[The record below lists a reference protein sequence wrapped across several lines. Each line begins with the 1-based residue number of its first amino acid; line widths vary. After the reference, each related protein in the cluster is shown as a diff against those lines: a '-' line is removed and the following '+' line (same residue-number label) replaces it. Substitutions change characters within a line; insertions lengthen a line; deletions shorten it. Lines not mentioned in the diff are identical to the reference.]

1 MRNKHLFLLLLAAF
15 FAPLAMNAQNTLTV
29 HDGTETT
36 DRVPIFSWHAIVSQQ
51 SQLIYPASELAAM
64 SGKVLTQMVFYWQ
77 QDPWTSDSYSVGT
90 WTISL
95 GETTATAFNGGF
107 DTTTSLTEVF
117 TGVLD
122 EAGGLFNTDDHT
134 LTITFDEEYAYQGG
148 NLLIQFAHTGT
159 GEQMDYHFIGQSMN
173 EATSYLCC
181 YESNGTA
188 YIDESN
194 NFLPKTTFTYQAQP
208 NCAKPTNVAVS
219 INESESTATVTWTS
233 EATNFN
239 IDVNGVITAVT
250 GNSYTF
256 NVSQITTYTIKVQ
269 AVCGDD
275 QSFWTKAISFFSG
288 CGIFPVTYSYGFE
301 DERDINCWTIIT
313 TGYNSEDTGIY
324 EDEDDEDYAH
334 TGSHSFRF
342 YYTTEPGQYLI
353 SPELGGFGNGLRVK
367 FWYLEEDEYYTETFQ
382 VGYSTTDNDP
392 DSFTWGDEITATTSY
407 QQFKA
412 NYPAATKYVAVKHT
426 SDDQWNL
433 YFDDFLFEESPSCLE
448 PTGVQ
453 VADVTTNSATIS
465 WTAGGSQTAWD
476 IFVTADATIVPDD
489 NTTPTVANTNNNSYS
504 LSNLSAGTIYY
515 VYVRAICSGT
525 EVSEWSNAAIFHTEC
540 GAVALPYYENFN
552 AGLPVCWSIIFDMS
566 NSNIVTQ
573 PKTSPT
579 DPDKILMF
587 IRNNDPNYA
596 FAVLPEIDENYPL
609 NRYQMSFDACY
620 YYFETNV
627 KLSIGIM
634 TDPADST
641 TFVPIDEVDIID
653 SYDYSASDLGFG
665 TYTVYFNN
673 YSGNGRYIA
682 IRDNNI
688 NSNGYVLID
697 NIAVSEL
704 PSCLSPTGLTAN
716 AASTSAELSW
726 TANNG
731 ESSWTLYWKESGAE
745 AYTEVPNV
753 TENSYTLSNLS
764 AATAYQFCVV
774 AHCDETD
781 HSDPSAVYTFT
792 TNCGPVAL
800 PWSED
805 FEGLAGEG
813 LPLCWN
819 TIIDNTSA
827 CHIGSTNI
835 NNNNVLVISMN
846 QSSSPY
852 SAAVVLPEVDADYP
866 LNQCQISF
874 DAGFWCSNSST
885 TGKNLGIYI
894 LDDPNNPEAGV
905 EVCYASITD
914 DYSNLGRYTVL
925 FNNYEGS
932 GHYIALV
939 CLGTFGLQGGE
950 QDSYAVFID
959 NIEVSTIPS
968 CLSPTNLTANAAST
982 SAELSWT
989 ANNDESSW
997 SLYWKESG
1005 AEAYT
1010 EVPNL
1015 TENSYTLNNLTAN
1028 TAYQFYVV
1036 AHCDETDHSAP
1047 SAVYTFTTNCD
1058 PITLPWSEDF
1068 EGLAGEGLLPVC
1080 WNTIADNPSACYIG
1094 STNINN
1100 NNVLVINMNQ
1110 SSTPYSAAVV
1120 LPEVDASYPL
1130 NQCQISFDAG
1140 YWSSNSST
1148 TGEQLIVFIMSD
1160 PNDLQTAEMIGFVAI
1175 TDAYPN
1181 IGRHTVRFNDY
1192 EGNGQYITLVCTGG
1206 GSFGGSDPY
1215 AVFIDNIEVSPLPS
1229 CMPPANLAAT
1239 NITGSSAQLAWTANG
1254 QSAWDIYV
1262 TNDATDVPDDDTTP
1276 TVANTE
1282 DNPYSLTELNSLTT
1296 YYVYVRTICG
1306 ENEVSE
1312 WSNRASF
1319 TTKCATT
1326 TVDADNPYTQDFND
1340 ETFPP
1345 DCWELGG
1352 DPFSNWYRT
1361 VQGYAY
1367 TEYNPN
1373 YLYMPFLHIDA
1384 NNAVL
1389 TFKTKER
1396 DIEYYTGGSE
1406 NDGGLSIVKVSTNGG
1421 GTWTQLWCP
1430 TIDELTTDFRTV
1442 TLSLYDYVGQDILIA
1457 FEHQG
1462 HHGWIIDDVEVKAEQ
1477 LATFTKTI
1485 EGYGEDGGGWYLIAS
1500 PVLSVTP
1507 TADNGFITDDFG
1519 GDIPEGESASYD
1531 LYYFDQTGGTNGKEW
1546 KNYRAHHN
1554 DATYPFNA
1562 LVNGKGYLYA
1572 SKNGTELTFA
1582 GTLYSGDAQVALVYS
1597 ESNPNEDMRGW
1608 NLVGNPFGETA
1619 NLPSGLSYYTLNDL
1633 RSELT
1638 SGSATTIEAMEAIF
1652 VQATATG
1659 QSVQFTKQSRDT
1671 ESNPNAILTL
1681 NLTDNRDRLID
1692 RAIVRFDEGQTLPK
1706 FQIHEN
1712 STKVYIPQDGKDY
1725 AVVSV
1730 GRDAARHVS
1739 TMPVNFKAETDG
1751 TYTITVN
1758 VDNVEMAYLHLI
1770 DNMTGADVDLLTSP
1784 NYTFTAKTTD
1794 YESRFKLVFSADE
1807 DVCEPNEAFAFISNG
1822 NIIVNGTGTLQVID
1836 MTGRFIVQGDAIN
1849 RVSTDGMTA
1858 GVYVLRLINGEN
1870 VRIQKIV
1877 VE

>member
-1 MRNKHLFLLLLAAF
+1 MTFNSDETLMTVTFTDGYTYNGQNLLVEFNHPVQAEGYK
-15 FAPLAMNAQNTLTV
+15 QYY
-29 HDGTETT
+29 
-36 DRVPIFSWHAIVSQQ
+36 FSGVTATGASYCFSSQFSSQQ
-51 SQLIYPASELAAM
+51 
-64 SGKVLTQMVFYWQ
+64 
-77 QDPWTSDSYSVGT
+77 
-90 WTISL
+90 
-95 GETTATAFNGGF
+95 
-107 DTTTSLTEVF
+107 
-117 TGVLD
+117 
-122 EAGGLFNTDDHT
+122 
-134 LTITFDEEYAYQGG
+134 
-148 NLLIQFAHTGT
+148 
-159 GEQMDYHFIGQSMN
+159 
-173 EATSYLCC
+173 
-181 YESNGTA
+181 
-188 YIDESN
+188 
-194 NFLPKTTFTYQAQP
+194 NFLPKVTFTYHEPSACP
-208 NCAKPTNVAVS
+208 KPTNLAVS
-219 INESESTATVTWTS
+219 YTEGDSNATVTWTS

-239 IDVNGVITAVT
+239 IDVNGTITAVT
-250 GNSYTF
+250 GNTYTF
-256 NVSQITTYTIKVQ
+256 AVSLLTTYTIKVQ
-269 AVCGDD
+269 ADCGNEL
-275 QSFWTKAISFFSG
+275 SFWTNPVSFFSG
-288 CGIFPVTYSYGFE
+288 CGIIPIPYSYGFE
-301 DERDINCWTIIT
+301 DASDIDCWTLIT
-313 TGYNSEDTGIY
+313 TGSENETDITNY
-324 EDEDDEDYAH
+324 DPYVH
-334 TGSHSFRF
+334 TGSYSFGF
-342 YYTTEPGQYLI
+342 MSTETPGQYLI
-353 SPELGGFGNGLRVK
+353 SPELGGIGNGLQVK
-367 FWYLEEDEYYTETFQ
+367 FWYLGASGTETFQ
-382 VGYSTTDNDP
+382 VGYSTSDNETT
-392 DSFTWGDEITATTSY
+392 SFNWGDEITATTIY

-412 NYPAATKYVAVKHT
+412 NYPADTKYVAVKHT
-426 SDDQWNL
+426 SSYQHFL
-433 YFDDFLFEESPSCLE
+433 LLDDFLFKESSSCLE
-448 PTGVQ
+448 PTNVQ
-453 VADVTTNSATIS
+453 VTNVTTNGASIS
-465 WTAGGSQTAWD
+465 WTAGGSETAWD
-476 IFVTADATIVPDD
+476 VFVTDDATIEPDD
-489 NTTPTVANTNNNSYS
+489 TTTPTATNINNNSYS
-504 LSNLSAGTIYY
+504 LSNLSPGTIYF

-525 EVSEWSNAAIFHTEC
+525 EVSEWSRTATFATICNPI
-540 GAVALPYYENFN
+540 ALPWSENFDN
-552 AGLPVCWSIIFDMS
+552 LTGSGMPVCWNSIFEGSDFCGIQQFSENNSSLMIFIDPS
-566 NSNIVTQ
+566 SGPNSSAT
-573 PKTSPT
+573 
-579 DPDKILMF
+579 
-587 IRNNDPNYA
+587 
-596 FAVLPEIDENYPL
+596 AVLPEIDENYPL
-609 NRYQMSFDACY
+609 NGYQISFDAG
-620 YYFETNV
+620 
-627 KLSIGIM
+627 KLYSYTHEKLDIGIM
-634 TDPADST
+634 TDPVDPT
-641 TFVPIDEVDIID
+641 TFTLVEEVDIID
-653 SYDYSASDLGFG
+653 IVFNGGFG

-673 YSGNGRYIA
+673 YTGNGHYIA
-682 IRDNNI
+682 IRGNNI
-688 NSNGYVLID
+688 NSEGFNVLID

-716 AASTSAELSW
+716 VASTSAELSW
-726 TANNG
+726 TANND

-745 AYTEVPNV
+745 AYTEVPDL
-753 TENSYTLSNLS
+753 TENSYTLNNLS
-764 AATAYQFCVV
+764 AGAAYQFCVV
-774 AHCDETD
+774 AHCNETD
-781 HSDPSAVYTFT
+781 HSAPSSVYTFA
-792 TNCGPVAL
+792 TNCDPVTL

-813 LPLCWN
+813 LLPVCWN
-819 TIIDNTSA
+819 TISDNSSA
-827 CHIGSTNI
+827 CIIGPTNI
-835 NNNNVLVISMN
+835 NNNNVLVINMN
-846 QSSSPY
+846 QSSTPY

-874 DAGFWCSNSST
+874 DAGFWCENSST
-885 TGKNLGIYI
+885 TGKNIGIYI

-905 EVCYASITD
+905 EVGYASITD
-914 DYSNLGRYTVL
+914 DYSNLGRYTVQ

-959 NIEVSTIPS
+959 NIEVSLIPS
-968 CLSPTNLTANAAST
+968 CLSPTNLTANATST

-989 ANNDESSW
+989 ANNSETSW
-997 SLYWKESG
+997 TLYWKELG
-1005 AEAYT
+1005 TEAYT
-1010 EVPNL
+1010 EVPNVAD
-1015 TENSYTLNNLTAN
+1015 NPYTLNGLDAST
-1028 TAYQFYVV
+1028 TYEFYVV
-1036 AHCDETDHSAP
+1036 AHCDENDHSAP
-1047 SAVYTFTTNCD
+1047 SAVYTFSTNCD

-1068 EGLAGEGLLPVC
+1068 NDLVGEDLPAC
-1080 WNTIADNPSACYIG
+1080 WDNIIDG
-1094 STNINN
+1094 STSCSIAPFPGDDNN
-1100 NNVLVINMNQ
+1100 GLVISINE
-1110 SSTPYSAAVV
+1110 SSLQNSVTVV

-1140 YWSSNSST
+1140 YINENT
-1148 TGEQLIVFIMSD
+1148 TEEQLIINIMSD
-1160 PNDLQTAEMIGFVAI
+1160 PNDSQTAEMIGFVAI

-1206 GSFGGSDPY
+1206 GSFGGGDPY

-1229 CMPPANLAAT
+1229 CMPPAKLIAS

-1254 QSAWDIYV
+1254 QSAWDIFV
-1262 TNDATDVPDDDTTP
+1262 TNDATDVPDDNTTP

-1282 DNPYSLTELNSLTT
+1282 DNPYSLTDLNSLAT

-1312 WSNRASF
+1312 WSSRATF

-1326 TVDADNPYTQDFND
+1326 TVDADNPYTQDFNG

-1345 DCWELGG
+1345 ECWELGENVV
-1352 DPFSNWYRT
+1352 FFNWQNNNGTANSYYY
-1361 VQGYAY
+1361 G
-1367 TEYNPN
+1367 PI
-1373 YLYMPFLHIDA
+1373 YLYMPILHLNA
-1384 NNAVL
+1384 VNAVL
-1389 TFKTKER
+1389 TFKTKESR
-1396 DIEYYTGGSE
+1396 IEFYTGGSE
-1406 NDGGLSIVKVSTNGG
+1406 GYDGLSIVKVSTDGG

-1430 TIDELTTDFRTV
+1430 TYDELTTDFRTV
-1442 TLSLYDYVGQDILIA
+1442 TLSLYDYVGEDILIA

-1462 HHGWIIDDVEVKAEQ
+1462 PHDWTIDDVEVKAAP
-1477 LATFTKTI
+1477 LATFTLDI
-1485 EGYGEDGGGWYLIAS
+1485 DAWGEGDGWNLIAS

-1507 TADNGFITDDFG
+1507 TADNGFISDNLGANATS
-1519 GDIPEGESASYD
+1519 ETATYD
-1531 LYYFDQTGGTNGKEW
+1531 LYCFDQTGGANGKEW
-1546 KNYRAHHN
+1546 KNYRVHHN
-1554 DATYPFNA
+1554 DETYPFNA

-1572 SKNGTELTFA
+1572 SKNGTELTFE
-1582 GTLYSGDAQVALVYS
+1582 GTLYSGDGQVALVYS
-1597 ESNPNEDMRGW
+1597 ESNPVEDMRGW

-1870 VRIQKIV
+1870 VRTQKIV